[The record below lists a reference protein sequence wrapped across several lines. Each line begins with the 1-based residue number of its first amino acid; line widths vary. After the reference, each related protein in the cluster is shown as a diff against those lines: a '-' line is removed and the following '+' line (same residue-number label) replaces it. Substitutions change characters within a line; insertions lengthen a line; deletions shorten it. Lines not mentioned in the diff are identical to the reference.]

1 MKTSDLIA
9 LYRTVTDITNLVGQ
23 KIHNAKVPTKDAVTG
38 EVDVPFIWCRFRND
52 MNWNCQNPPVGDQ
65 PMGKMFDVE
74 CVSDTMDQA
83 EAVRSAV
90 YSTMG
95 FSGAAG
101 NAKMVLVTI
110 EDQADDY
117 AVRSAPD
124 DSGLF
129 ICSLLVQVIG
139 V

>member
-9 LYRTVTDITNLVGQ
+9 LYRSLPEITALVGQ
-23 KIHNAKVPTKDAVTG
+23 KIHNAKVPTKDAVSG
-38 EVDVPFIWCRFRND
+38 EVDVPFVWCRFRND
-52 MNWNCQNPPVGDQ
+52 MSWGLQNPDVSQQ
-65 PMGKMFDVE
+65 PMGKVFDVE
-74 CVSDTMDQA
+74 CVGGTMDQA
-83 EAVRSAV
+83 EAVRTAV

-95 FSGAAG
+95 FSGFAG
-101 NAKMVLVTI
+101 TANMVLVTI